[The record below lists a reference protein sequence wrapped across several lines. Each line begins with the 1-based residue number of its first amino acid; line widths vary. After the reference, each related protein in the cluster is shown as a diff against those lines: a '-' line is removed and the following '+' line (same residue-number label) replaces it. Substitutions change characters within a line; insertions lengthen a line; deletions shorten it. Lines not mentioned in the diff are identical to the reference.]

1 MRRAGAIFA
10 AVVAVVL
17 ALAAPAFAGRIAYS
31 SGAPS
36 QVFAVPAGGGPAQQI
51 THDPAGAAHPD
62 WSRDGRLVAYDVGG
76 ARLAVAGADG
86 SGEHFI
92 TIEMSAIDPSWSP
105 DSSQLAFTGVQ
116 YDDTGNAED
125 TSLYVTQADGSNYV
139 RIGGGTEPD
148 WSPAGD
154 WIVYRSNPADSDGC
168 PGIWR
173 KRPDGSDNS
182 PVAPGTPDGSVCAG
196 GGSDPSFS
204 PNGKRV
210 AFVSGDGTTIFTTS
224 VYGGKKRRVVH
235 DPAPKTSPVFS
246 PNGHTI
252 VYSTGSGLWKV
263 SAKGGRPKRIAGS
276 AASVAWQPG

>member
-1 MRRAGAIFA
+1 
-10 AVVAVVL
+10 VL
-17 ALAAPAFAGRIAYS
+17 AVAAPAFAGRIAYS

-36 QVFAVPAGGGPAQQI
+36 QVFSVPAGGGPVQQI

-76 ARLAVAGADG
+76 ARLAVANADG

-116 YDDTGNAED
+116 YDDHGNAED

-139 RIGGGTEPD
+139 RIGDGSEPD

-182 PVAPGTPDGSVCAG
+182 PLAPGTPDGSACAG
-196 GGSDPSFS
+196 GGSRS
-204 PNGKRV
+204 RQ
-210 AFVSGDGTTIFTTS
+210 T
-224 VYGGKKRRVVH
+224 
-235 DPAPKTSPVFS
+235 
-246 PNGHTI
+246 
-252 VYSTGSGLWKV
+252 V
-263 SAKGGRPKRIAGS
+263 SAWRSCQATARGSSPPASTAARS
-276 AASVAWQPG
+276 AAWCTIRRRRLPPCSPRAAARSCTPRARACGR

>member
-10 AVVAVVL
+10 AVVAGVL
-17 ALAAPAFAGRIAYS
+17 ALATPAFAGRLAYS

-36 QVFAVPAGGGPAQQI
+36 QVFTVPASGGAAQQI

-76 ARLAVAGADG
+76 TQLAVANADG

-92 TIEMSAIDPSWSP
+92 TIEMDAIDPSWSP
-105 DSSQLAFTGVQ
+105 DSSQLAFTGVK
-116 YDDTGNAED
+116 YGDTGNAED
-125 TSLYVTQADGSNYV
+125 TSLYVTQADSSNYV
-139 RIGGGTEPD
+139 RIGDGSEPD

-173 KRPDGSDNS
+173 KRPDGS
-182 PVAPGTPDGSVCAG
+182 VCSG

-210 AFVSGDGTTIFTTS
+210 VFVSGDGTTIFTTS

-246 PNGHTI
+246 PNGRTI